1 MKASVQQIRLSSNLH
16 INIDEE
22 TLEKIEKDEEFN
34 VWLIENESKE
44 QSRQELEKNEAF
56 YENNLY

>member
-34 VWLIENESKE
+34 VWLIENEDKE

-56 YENNLY
+56 HENNLY